1 MQKARQVALLIDTST
16 SWGVRLIR
24 GINQYAQEA
33 GDWLI
38 HVEPRG
44 RYEELGIPVGWTGD
58 GILARI
64 SRQAL
69 ADEIIAANL
78 PAVNVSWYPF
88 QGPQIARCTVDERA
102 TGRMAAEYFL
112 TNGFQRFAYCGP
124 VDRPGYVDG
133 LSEAYCDLLKGAGH
147 ECLTGP
153 APSGKPGAKAWNVH
167 LANLVKWLR
176 SLPKPIAL
184 LCWGAAR
191 GRQVTEACHY
201 AGVRVPDEVAVL
213 GGEYDDL
220 MASISNPPLSTIDQ
234 PAEQIGYAAAEL
246 LARMM
251 AGKKPPTQPV
261 LFSPSRIIVRHST
274 DTLAIDDPL
283 VREALEMIRLRAPK
297 GLYVSDVVRQLS
309 IARRTLEQRFVRLI
323 GRTPAAE
330 IRRVRIEE
338 AKRLLVETDKSI
350 AEVGRSAGF
359 SQQDL
364 FSRTFRHSVG
374 IPPSEYRR
382 QHHSGGSWQRNAS
395 GE

>member
-1 MQKARQVALLIDTST
+1 MAKARKVALLIDTST
-16 SWGVRLIR
+16 SWGIRLIR
-24 GINQYAQEA
+24 GINQYAQEV

-44 RYEELGIPVGWTGD
+44 RYEELGIPVGWEGD
-58 GILARI
+58 GIVARI

-69 ADEIIAANL
+69 ADEIVAAKL

-88 QGPQIARCTVDERA
+88 QAPLIARCTVDERA

-112 TNGFQRFAYCGP
+112 NNGFQRFAYCGP

-133 LSEAYCDLLKGAGH
+133 LAQAYCEVLAEKSH
-147 ECLTGP
+147 ECLIYAFPPNKRQTT
-153 APSGKPGAKAWNVH
+153 AWNLQ
-167 LANLVKWLR
+167 LANLVKWIR

-201 AGVRVPDEVAVL
+201 AGVRVPDEIAVL
-213 GGEYDDL
+213 GGEFDDL
-220 MASISNPPLSTIDQ
+220 MASISNPPLSTTDQ
-234 PAEQIGYAAAEL
+234 PAEQIGYAAAEM

-251 AGKKPPTQPV
+251 AGHKTPPQPV
-261 LFSPSRIIVRHST
+261 LFAPSRIIVRHST
-274 DTLAIDDPL
+274 STLAIDDPL
-283 VREALEMIRLRAPK
+283 VREALEMIRQRAPH
-297 GLYVSDVVRQLS
+297 GIYVSDLVRQLS
-309 IARRTLEQRFVRLI
+309 IARRTLEQRFVKLI

-338 AKRLLVETDKSI
+338 AKRLLIESDKSI
-350 AEVGRSAGF
+350 ADVGKSAGF

-382 QHHSGGSWQRNAS
+382 RHHNNAWTEQSGGA
-395 GE
+395 